1 MTFVSRQR
9 YIVPMKFHHL
19 ILVFA
24 VALLAACGK
33 TPYDNPIGNNSVQP
47 DKKLFDKAI
56 LDIEKHKYDVGRLT
70 LQTLINT
77 YPDSEYLAKAKLAIA
92 DSWYREGTGHAL
104 AQAEAEYKD
113 FITFFPTMEEAAES
127 QMKVCDIHY
136 EQMAKPDRDTTHALK
151 ADQECR
157 QLMMQWPNSVFL
169 DQTKQRL
176 REVQELLAE
185 GEYRVGTFYTTKG
198 SYRSGA
204 NRLQAMSDHY
214 PLFSKNDEALWELGN
229 TYGQMGEQFEDQMIA
244 AYQRI
249 VREYPMSVRVP
260 EAKAKLE
267 QLNATVPEP
276 DPERLEVNRYNVEN
290 RVEKGM
296 VKKSLTIFGTR
307 PDLRMAAKMGEP
319 AMTTL
324 MPSTPP
330 GIRPT
335 AEVTGGAAPS
345 AEVSVQPIG
354 EGGKLES
361 EPDARRS
368 KQPDEQAPANSQPQ
382 QP

>member
-1 MTFVSRQR
+1 
-9 YIVPMKFHHL
+9 MKYTL
-19 ILVFA
+19 LLSVLALAGLVG
-24 VALLAACGK
+24 CGK
-33 TPYDNPIGNNSVQP
+33 TPYDNPIGNNSAQP
-47 DKKLFDKAI
+47 DKVLFDKAI
-56 LDIEKHKYDVGRLT
+56 ADIEKHKYDVGRLT
-70 LQTLINT
+70 LNTLINT

-92 DSWYREGTGHAL
+92 DSWYREGTRHAL

-127 QMKVCDIHY
+127 QMKVCDIHF
-136 EQMAKPDRDTTHALK
+136 EQMVKPDRDTTHAAL

-157 QLMMQWPNSVFL
+157 QLLMQWPNSVFA

-185 GEYRVGTFYTTKG
+185 GEYRVGTFYTNKG

-229 TYGQMGEQFEDQMIA
+229 TYERMGEQFEDEMIESF
-244 AYQRI
+244 QRI
-249 VREYPMSVRVP
+249 VRDYPMSPYVDD
-260 EAKAKLE
+260 AKARL
-267 QLNATVPEP
+267 QALNAEVPQANP
-276 DPERLEVNRYNVEN
+276 QRMEVHRYNVAN
-290 RVEKGM
+290 RQEKGTM
-296 VKKSLTIFGTR
+296 KKTITIFGSK
-307 PDLRMAAKMGEP
+307 PDLRMAAKMGDP

-324 MPSTPP
+324 MPTTPP

-335 AEVTGGAAPS
+335 AEVTGTAAPS
-345 AEVSVQPIG
+345 AEVTVQPIG
-354 EGGKLES
+354 DNSKLET

-368 KQPDEQAPANSQPQ
+368 RQGEQPEGEPKPE
-382 QP
+382 

>member
-1 MTFVSRQR
+1 MKF
-9 YIVPMKFHHL
+9 PMKYRHL
-19 ILVFA
+19 LFVFA
-24 VALLAACGK
+24 LAMLAACGK
-33 TPYDNPIGNNSVQP
+33 TPYDNPIGNNSAQP

-92 DSWYREGTGHAL
+92 DSWYREGTRHAL

-127 QMKVCDIHY
+127 QKKVCDLHF

-157 QLMMQWPNSVFL
+157 QLLMQWPNSVFL
-169 DQTKQRL
+169 DETKQRL

-185 GEYRVGTFYTTKG
+185 GEYRVGTFYTEKG

-204 NRLQAMSDHY
+204 NRLQTMSEHY
-214 PLFSKNDEALWELGN
+214 PLFSKNDEALWTLGN
-229 TYGQMGEQFEDQMIA
+229 TYGQMGEQFEDEMIA

-249 VREYPMSVRVP
+249 LRDYPLSPRVP
-260 EAKAKLE
+260 AAKARLEELNAEIPAADPE
-267 QLNATVPEP
+267 QLA
-276 DPERLEVNRYNVEN
+276 LHRYNIEH
-290 RVEKGM
+290 RVEKSKM
-296 VKKSLTIFGTR
+296 KKSLTIFGSK
-307 PDLRMAAKMGEP
+307 PDLRIAAKMGEP

-330 GIRPT
+330 GIRPS
-335 AEVTGGAAPS
+335 AEVTGGVAPS
-345 AEVSVQPIG
+345 AEVTVQPIG
-354 EGGKLES
+354 EGGKLDS
-361 EPDARRS
+361 EPDARRGR
-368 KQPDEQAPANSQPQ
+368 QPEGQPAPENPQPQ